1 MNIPTNKQALETF
14 GIYEEISDNQNHG
27 PSLELAGMFQGM
39 FQGMFDHLEPGFGMP
54 GNLQSHNGGSL
65 LPPESVSKHQWKDML
80 HVREYFEQ
88 YKWEYFDV
96 FDSLYNDDTS
106 DSIVE
111 VDVANLKNKAADAE
125 RDERIP
131 EIIVEVISVDHLF
144 MDIGL
149 FDWHSHPQTYRLM
162 KTIDLIAGH
171 VVLQYKDKYQR
182 RRPTF
187 DHPDL
192 EAIIDVPSHPSW
204 PSGHST
210 QSHAMGS
217 ILTLV
222 VTPHLETRRMKFEN
236 TAKRIAEN
244 REWAGVHYRSDS
256 EAGVKLSNMLIRD
269 IGVKFQQGVDTRL
282 NRLIKAAIAEW
293 N

>member
-1 MNIPTNKQALETF
+1 
-14 GIYEEISDNQNHG
+14 
-27 PSLELAGMFQGM
+27 
-39 FQGMFDHLEPGFGMP
+39 
-54 GNLQSHNGGSL
+54 
-65 LPPESVSKHQWKDML
+65 ML
-80 HVREYFEQ
+80 HVREYFEK
-88 YKWEYFDV
+88 YNWEYFEA
-96 FDSLYNDDTS
+96 FDSLYAKHTS

-111 VDVANLKNKAADAE
+111 GDVVNLKNKAADAE

-131 EIIVEVISVDHLF
+131 EIIAEVIGVDHLF

-162 KTIDLIAGH
+162 KTIELITGH

-187 DHPDL
+187 DHPEL
-192 EAIIDVPSHPSW
+192 NAIIDVPSHQTW

-210 QSHAMGS
+210 QSHAMSS

-222 VTPHLETRRMKFEN
+222 ITPHLESRRKKFEN
-236 TAKRIAEN
+236 TAVRIAEN

-256 EAGVKLSNMLIRD
+256 DAGAQLSNVLMGE
-269 IGVKFQQGVDTRL
+269 IGEKFQQGVDTRL
-282 NRLIKAAIAEW
+282 NRLITAAIAEW
-293 N
+293 S